1 MKIAITAQGQTL
13 DDPMDPRFGRAPG
26 FVIYDT
32 ETKENHYIENIQNM
46 QAAQG
51 AGIQSG
57 RSMADAGV
65 QAVLTGHV
73 GPKAFTTLQAAG
85 IKIYSG
91 VKGTVRDA
99 VEQFTAGKLEAT
111 KGADVDGHWG

>member
-1 MKIAITAQGQTL
+1 MKIAITAQGKNL
-13 DDPMDPRFGRAPG
+13 DSPMDARFGRAPG
-26 FVIYDT
+26 FIVYDT
-32 ETKENHYIENIQNM
+32 EAKTSEYIENTQNL

-57 RSMADAGV
+57 RLMADAGV
-65 QAVLTGHV
+65 KAVLTGHV

-91 VKGTVRDA
+91 VSGA
-99 VEQFTAGKLEAT
+99 VQEAIDKFAAGQLKET
-111 KGADVDGHWG
+111 QNADVTGHW

>member
-1 MKIAITAQGQTL
+1 MKIAITAQGNTL
-13 DDPMDPRFGRAPG
+13 ESPLDQRFGRAPG
-26 FVIYDT
+26 FIVYDT
-32 ETKENHYIENIQNM
+32 EAGSSEYIENTQNL

-57 RSMADAGV
+57 RRMADAGV

-85 IKIYSG
+85 IKIFSG
-91 VKGTVRDA
+91 VSGTVQEAINRFA
-99 VEQFTAGKLEAT
+99 AGQLKET
-111 KGADVDGHWG
+111 ENADVTGHW